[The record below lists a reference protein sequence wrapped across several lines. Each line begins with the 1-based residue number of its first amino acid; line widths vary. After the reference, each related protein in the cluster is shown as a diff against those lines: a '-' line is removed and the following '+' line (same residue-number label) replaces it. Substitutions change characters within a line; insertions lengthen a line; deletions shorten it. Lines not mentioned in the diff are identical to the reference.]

1 MSMQLSTFQ
10 TFPGGKQDRKSPLNV
25 LVKLFSP
32 ACNGD
37 ISEVKNNANIQCWF
51 SDFYTQKFEKSIVA

>member
-1 MSMQLSTFQ
+1 MSMKLSTFQ

-32 ACNGD
+32 TCNGA

-51 SDFYTQKFEKSIVA
+51 SDFLYPKV

>member
-32 ACNGD
+32 VFFRNGD

-51 SDFYTQKFEKSIVA
+51 SDFLYPEV